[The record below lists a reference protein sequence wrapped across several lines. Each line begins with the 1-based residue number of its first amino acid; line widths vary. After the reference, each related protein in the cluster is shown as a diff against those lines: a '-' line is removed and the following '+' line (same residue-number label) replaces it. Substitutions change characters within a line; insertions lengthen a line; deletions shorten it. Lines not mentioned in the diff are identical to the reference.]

1 MNISFIIKEG
11 FGGFR
16 RAKLSTAVSVL
27 TISISLILLGMFAIV
42 TRNAANLVESIRN
55 KVEIEAFLQESLKSS
70 DIDSLRTKILGLAGV
85 DSVTFISKEEAARI
99 FKEEFGEDIHKVLE
113 FNPLPQSFKVALKE
127 GFRNAESADQVQKQI
142 RQLKG
147 IDDVVYR
154 KAILEFID
162 KRVRTV
168 SLIALGLGI
177 LITLSAIVLVS
188 NTIRLTIYSKQQII
202 ETMKLVG
209 ATPGFIRLPFI
220 LEGISQGFLGG
231 LIASAVI
238 YLLVEVVFP
247 RFAPELTE
255 LLSADYLLYSAPII
269 VGAVL
274 GFVGSLFSLRKIM
287 GELTAIPIS

>member
-1 MNISFIIKEG
+1 MNISFIIREG
-11 FGGFR
+11 LGGFR
-16 RAKLSTAVSVL
+16 RAKLSTAVSVV
-27 TISISLILLGMFAIV
+27 TISISLILLGMFTIV

-55 KVEIEAFLQESLKSS
+55 KVEIEAFLQESLKPS
-70 DIDSLRTKILGLAGV
+70 DIDSLRAKILDLAGV

-99 FKEEFGEDIHKVLE
+99 FKEEFGEDIHKVLD

-127 GFRNAESADQVQKQI
+127 GFRNAESADQIQKQI
-142 RQLKG
+142 RRLKG

-255 LLSADYLLYSAPII
+255 LLSAGYLLYSALII
-269 VGAVL
+269 VGAFL
-274 GFVGSLFSLRKIM
+274 GFIGSLLSIRRFT
-287 GELTAIPIS
+287 GESIERVGA

>member
-11 FGGFR
+11 LGGFR
-16 RAKLSTAVSVL
+16 RTKLSTAVSVV

-55 KVEIEAFLQESLKSS
+55 KVEIEAFLQESLKPS
-70 DIDSLRTKILGLAGV
+70 DIDSLRAKILGLAGV
-85 DSVTFISKEEAARI
+85 DSVTFISKEEAAKI

-142 RQLKG
+142 RELKG
-147 IDDVVYR
+147 IDDVIYR

>member
-1 MNISFIIKEG
+1 MNISFVIKEG
-11 FGGFR
+11 LGGFR
-16 RAKLSTAVSVL
+16 RAKLSTAVSVV

-55 KVEIEAFLQESLKSS
+55 KVEIEAFLQESLKPS
-70 DIDSLRTKILGLAGV
+70 DIDSLRTKILSLAGV

-255 LLSADYLLYSAPII
+255 LLSAGYLLYSALII
-269 VGAVL
+269 VGAFL
-274 GFVGSLFSLRKIM
+274 GFIGSLLSIRRFT
-287 GELTAIPIS
+287 GESIERVGA

>member
-11 FGGFR
+11 LGGFR
-16 RAKLSTAVSVL
+16 RAKLSTAVSVV

-70 DIDSLRTKILGLAGV
+70 DTDSIRTMILALAGV

-274 GFVGSLFSLRKIM
+274 GLIGSLFSIRKFT
-287 GELTAIPIS
+287 GESIERVRA

>member
-1 MNISFIIKEG
+1 MNISFIIREG
-11 FGGFR
+11 LGGFR
-16 RAKLSTAVSVL
+16 RAKLSTAVSVV
-27 TISISLILLGMFAIV
+27 TISISLILLGMFTIV

-55 KVEIEAFLQESLKSS
+55 KVEIEAFLQESLKPS
-70 DIDSLRTKILGLAGV
+70 DIDSLRAKILDLAGV

-99 FKEEFGEDIHKVLE
+99 FKEEFGEDIHKVLD

-127 GFRNAESADQVQKQI
+127 GFRNAESADQIQKQI
-142 RQLKG
+142 RRLKG

-255 LLSADYLLYSAPII
+255 LLSAGYLLYSAPII
-269 VGAVL
+269 VGAFL
-274 GFVGSLFSLRKIM
+274 GFIGSLLSIRRFT
-287 GELTAIPIS
+287 GESIERVGA